1 VANPNF
7 FIVCAFFFFVFFFCG
22 FDSLQLT
29 VQTNKINAFIPLA
42 EFDRGLAVINL
53 LTRVLARSDAIGTDW
68 HDHPMVLS
76 RTESPIVHRLPA
88 TPSTLHWGYFDPRL
102 EPALTVASGDLV
114 AIETLTHHAGD
125 APDLLMDAG
134 ISDVFDRVTDRGPGP
149 HLLTGPIAVDGARP
163 GDVLQVDILEAT
175 PRLPYGSN
183 LAAHWGFLYGEIP
196 VERVTIYELD
206 TDASLG
212 RALFAYDWT
221 ATPLA
226 DQPGT
231 IVSPDEDAR
240 QPALPGVVVPLRPHF
255 GTMGV
260 APAAPQRVSSVPP
273 GDHGGNVDNWRIG
286 AGGTMYYPIQ
296 VPGALLS
303 VGDPHVS
310 QGDGEVSGTALESSL
325 NGLLRLTI
333 RRDLPF
339 TVPVLETSTELLVHG
354 FGDALDE
361 AMKSAALRTHGI
373 LQSYLGLS
381 RADAYS
387 FMSVAADF
395 TVTQVVDQRQGVH
408 GRIDKRCFPRWTG
421 IPA

>member
-1 VANPNF
+1 VGALIFSCF
-7 FIVCAFFFFVFFFCG
+7 FTCFG
-22 FDSLQLT
+22 SLQLNT
-29 VQTNKINAFIPLA
+29 STRKITPLIPLA
-42 EFDRGLAVINL
+42 GFDLRLAVTNL
-53 LTRVLARSDAIGTDW
+53 LTRLLAREDAVATDW

-76 RTESPIVHRLPA
+76 PAASATVHRLPA
-88 TPSTLHWGYFDPRL
+88 TPSSVHWGYFDPRL
-102 EPALTVASGDLV
+102 QPVLTVAPGDLV

-134 ISDVFDRVTDRGPGP
+134 IIDIFDRVTDRGPGP

-183 LAAHWGFLYGEIP
+183 LAAHWGFLYDEMP

-206 TDASLG
+206 AGAGLG
-212 RALFAYDWT
+212 RALFGYDWT

-226 DQPGT
+226 NEPGT
-231 IVSPDEDAR
+231 IVSPDRDAR
-240 QPALPGVVVPLRPHF
+240 ESALPGVVVPLRPHF

-260 APAAPQRVSSVPP
+260 APAALERVSSVPP

-286 AGGTMYYPIQ
+286 TGGTMYYPVQ

-310 QGDGEVSGTALESSL
+310 QGDGEISGTALEASL

-339 TVPVLETSTELLVHG
+339 TVPVLETATELLVHG
-354 FGDALDE
+354 FGDTLDE
-361 AMKSAALRTHGI
+361 AMKAAALRTHAI

-381 RADAYS
+381 RVDAYS

-408 GRIDKRCFPRWTG
+408 GRIDKRCFPRWSTVS
-421 IPA
+421 A

>member
-1 VANPNF
+1 
-7 FIVCAFFFFVFFFCG
+7 
-22 FDSLQLT
+22 
-29 VQTNKINAFIPLA
+29 
-42 EFDRGLAVINL
+42 
-53 LTRVLARSDAIGTDW
+53 
-68 HDHPMVLS
+68 MVLS
-76 RTESPIVHRLPA
+76 PSPDFYASATVHRLPA
-88 TPSTLHWGYFDPRL
+88 TPSTVHWGYFDPRL
-102 EPALTVASGDLV
+102 EPALTVAPGDVV

-125 APDLLMDAG
+125 APDLLMDVG
-134 ISDVFDRVTDRGPGP
+134 ITDIFDRVTDRGPGP
-149 HLLTGPIAVDGARP
+149 HLLTGPIAVEGARP

-183 LAAHWGFLYGEIP
+183 LAAHWGYLYGEIP

-206 TDASLG
+206 TRANLG
-212 RALFAYDWT
+212 RAVFGYDWT

-226 DQPGT
+226 NQPGT
-231 IVSPDEDAR
+231 IVDPDPGAR
-240 QPALPGVVVPLRPHF
+240 HPALPGVVVPLRPHF

-260 APAAPQRVSSVPP
+260 APAAPERVSSVPP

-286 AGGTMYYPIQ
+286 AGGTMYYPVQ

-310 QGDGEVSGTALESSL
+310 QGDGEISGTALEASL

-339 TVPVLETSTELLVHG
+339 TVPVLETATELLVHG
-354 FGDALDE
+354 FGDTLDA
-361 AMKSAALRTHGI
+361 AMKAAALRTLAI
-373 LQSYLGLS
+373 LQNYLGLS

>member
-1 VANPNF
+1 
-7 FIVCAFFFFVFFFCG
+7 
-22 FDSLQLT
+22 
-29 VQTNKINAFIPLA
+29 LA
-42 EFDRGLAVINL
+42 EFDRRLAATNL
-53 LTRVLARSDAIGTDW
+53 LTHVHAGGDAIGTDW
-68 HDHPMVLS
+68 HDQSMVLS
-76 RTESPIVHRLPA
+76 HTESLTVHRLPA
-88 TPSTLHWGYFDPRL
+88 TPSTVHWGYFDPRL
-102 EPALTVASGDLV
+102 QPVLTVASGDLV
-114 AIETLTHHAGD
+114 EIETLTHHAGD
-125 APDLLMDAG
+125 APDLLMDTG

-149 HLLTGPIAVDGARP
+149 HLLTGPIAVEGARP

-183 LAAHWGFLYGEIP
+183 LAAHWGYLYGEIP
-196 VERVTIYELD
+196 VERVTIYEID
-206 TDASLG
+206 SDASLG

-231 IVSPDEDAR
+231 IVSPDNDAR

-260 APAAPQRVSSVPP
+260 APAKAERVSSVPP

-286 AGGTMYYPIQ
+286 AGGRMYYPIQ

-303 VGDPHVS
+303 AGDPHVS
-310 QGDGEVSGTALESSL
+310 QGDGEISGTALEASL

-354 FGDALDE
+354 FGDTLDE

-421 IPA
+421 IPG